1 MYSNDY
7 KQIKNGLVNY
17 VGSLLKACPFEGENA
32 SRQYVAAT
40 LIEEALNLMKEDETY
55 NMYVSKPLLRANK
68 IILENR
74 RNELLNLPQTINV
87 KDTVKQ
93 YEDNINFIKNL
104 VDNIN

>member
-17 VGSLLKACPFEGENA
+17 VGSLLKACPFEGEKA

-40 LIEEALNLMKEDETY
+40 LIEEALNLMKEDDTY
-55 NMYVSKPLLRANK
+55 NMYVAKPLLRGNK
-68 IILENR
+68 IVLENR
-74 RNELLNLPQTINV
+74 KNELLNLPQTASV

-93 YEDNINFIKNL
+93 YEDNINFIKSL